1 MSASSGAWI
10 VMAEPGSVP
19 EQEPPAFSPPLPDV
33 ESLGVGAALRAR
45 REQLGWS
52 LADVAA
58 WLRIRESYLEALE
71 SGRAGVFPAEA
82 YALGFLRTYG
92 TALGFDAST
101 LVQRYKREGKSGGQK
116 PDLTFPAPQPDRR
129 IPPGVSVSLGLA
141 VILASYVGW
150 YHFIGHAPPAPEHV
164 PPVAAII
171 PGAQTSNTPSPQVAS
186 ILPGP
191 GAVPSRRPDAP
202 AASAGALAGS
212 SASSAQTPPAGSV
225 PAPQQTAQNPDF
237 TRPAFPAEQDGSVG
251 ADGAAARP
259 AGDAA
264 LAANPQAATAPPGA
278 EPPQPVP
285 AVPDN
290 QITLKAIAP
299 SWVQVRDAS
308 GKVAY
313 DHIMQVGDQWAVPAD
328 GGPYSLTVGNAGGVV
343 LSAGAVTTQ
352 PLGKNGAVRRKLILT
367 PEAVKDGS
375 LAGTTQ
381 SAPAGGVTPAPAATP
396 AGVGGSSG
404 PAMPE
409 NKLPAD
415 AGVVGAGA
423 SVAGQALSVGPNG
436 QPVAPSQGA
445 AGQPPAPPR
454 PRPRRQPV
462 EQHDSSADDLNARQL
477 QGITGH

>member
-1 MSASSGAWI
+1 
-10 VMAEPGSVP
+10 MAESGSVP

-33 ESLGVGAALRAR
+33 ESLGVGAALRTR

-58 WLRIRESYLEALE
+58 WLRIRDSYLEALE

-191 GAVPSRRPDAP
+191 GAVPSRRPDAS
-202 AASAGALAGS
+202 AASVGALAGP
-212 SASSAQTPPAGSV
+212 SASPAQTPPAGS
-225 PAPQQTAQNPDF
+225 AAASQQTGQNPDF
-237 TRPAFPAEQDGSVG
+237 TKPAFPAAQDGSVG
-251 ADGAAARP
+251 ADGAAASP

-264 LAANPQAATAPPGA
+264 LAANPQAAIAPPRA

-313 DHIMQVGDQWAVPAD
+313 DHIMQVGDQWAVPVD
-328 GGPYSLTVGNAGGVV
+328 GGPYSLTVGNAGGIV
-343 LSAGAVTTQ
+343 LSVGAVTTQ
-352 PLGKNGAVRRKLILT
+352 PLGKNGAVRRKLLLT

-381 SAPAGGVTPAPAATP
+381 SAPAGGVTPASAATP
-396 AGVGGSSG
+396 AGAGGSSG

-409 NKLPAD
+409 NKLSAA
-415 AGVVGAGA
+415 AGVVDAGTGTGTG
-423 SVAGQALSVGPNG
+423 VAGQAPAVGPTG
-436 QPVAPSQGA
+436 QPVAPPQGVG
-445 AGQPPAPPR
+445 GQPPAPPR